1 MRITV
6 VILICLICSCRNEGS
21 NEKAPVKVTDASWS
35 NEHSV
40 DFNQEVHNR
49 EEIDI
54 KIYLEHHKELK
65 MTETN
70 TGLRYQIIQ
79 KGSEEQPLAKE
90 GDFVSVHLKIGL
102 LSGRVCYETDS
113 IPDEFILGKSDR
125 ESGLQEA
132 LKMMRVDDF
141 ARLIM
146 PSYMAHG
153 LLGNSENIPPQ
164 SVLVVDVEL
173 LNLQR

>member
-6 VILICLICSCRNEGS
+6 VILICLICSCSNGDS
-21 NEKAPVKVTDASWS
+21 NEKAPIEDTNKSWS

-54 KIYLEHHKELK
+54 KIYLEHHKELQ

-70 TGLRYQIIQ
+70 SGLRYQIVK
-79 KGSEEQPLAKE
+79 KGSEDQPFAEE
-90 GDFVSVHLKIGL
+90 GDFVSVDLKIGL
-102 LSGRVCYETDS
+102 LSGKVCYETDS
-113 IPDEFILGKSDR
+113 VPDEFILGKSDR

-132 LKMMRVDDF
+132 LRMMRVDDY

-146 PSYMAHG
+146 PSYMAYG

>member
-1 MRITV
+1 
-6 VILICLICSCRNEGS
+6 
-21 NEKAPVKVTDASWS
+21 
-35 NEHSV
+35 
-40 DFNQEVHNR
+40 
-49 EEIDI
+49 
-54 KIYLEHHKELK
+54 

-70 TGLRYQIIQ
+70 TGLRYQIVQ

-141 ARLIM
+141 ATLIM

>member
-1 MRITV
+1 MRIA
-6 VILICLICSCRNEGS
+6 VIIMICLIYSCRNEES
-21 NEKAPVKVTDASWS
+21 AEKESKEESDKSWS

-54 KIYLEHHKELK
+54 KIYLEHHKELRV
-65 MTETN
+65 TETN
-70 TGLRYQIIQ
+70 TGLRYQIVK

-113 IPDEFILGKSDR
+113 IPVEFVLGKSDR

-132 LKMMRVDDF
+132 LKMMRVGDC

>member
-21 NEKAPVKVTDASWS
+21 NEKAPVKDTDTSWS

-70 TGLRYQIIQ
+70 TGLRYQIVQ

-141 ARLIM
+141 ARLI
-146 PSYMAHG
+146 
-153 LLGNSENIPPQ
+153 
-164 SVLVVDVEL
+164 
-173 LNLQR
+173 LNRQ

>member
-6 VILICLICSCRNEGS
+6 IILICLICSCRNEES
-21 NEKAPVKVTDASWS
+21 NEKAPLEDTDKSWS

-54 KIYLEHHKELK
+54 KIYLEHHKELR

-70 TGLRYQIIQ
+70 TGLRYQIVR
-79 KGSEEQPLAKE
+79 KGSEDQPLAKE
-90 GDFVSVHLKIGL
+90 GDFVSVDLKIRL
-102 LSGRVCYETDS
+102 LSGKVCYDTDS
-113 IPDEFILGKSDR
+113 LPDEFVCGKSDR

-132 LKMMRVDDF
+132 LKMMRVDDY
-141 ARLIM
+141 ARLIL

-173 LNLQR
+173 LNFQR